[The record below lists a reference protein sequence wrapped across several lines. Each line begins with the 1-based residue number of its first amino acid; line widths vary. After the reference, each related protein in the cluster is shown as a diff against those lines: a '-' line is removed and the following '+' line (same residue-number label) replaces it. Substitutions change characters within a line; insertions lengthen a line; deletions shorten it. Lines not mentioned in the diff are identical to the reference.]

1 MEIFIEDCTK
11 LSVSLPF
18 DFLILRQ
25 PHDVEIKRI
34 KQALDFHETDPAKQC
49 VVPVVVPTARYDVV
63 PYWFERQLKTFGRSF
78 TDEVCGWQAKK
89 QANWLFNMLEFWWD
103 KNRISIPKD
112 SICMDWKMWGGSDSI
127 YGAAYGVENFQGFY
141 VLTENKIIFIF
152 NFWFC

>member
-18 DFLILRQ
+18 DFLILRE

-78 TDEVCGWQAKK
+78 TDEVCGWQAKNK
-89 QANWLFNMLEFWWD
+89 LIDCSTCWNFGEIKIESLSLKTQFVWIEKCGVVLTRYMEPLMVL
-103 KNRISIPKD
+103 KISKD
-112 SICMDWKMWGGSDSI
+112 SM
-127 YGAAYGVENFQGFY
+127 F
-141 VLTENKIIFIF
+141 
-152 NFWFC
+152 